1 MSVRISGLTYSY
13 PDGTTAL
20 KNINLK
26 INVGERVAL
35 MGANGSG
42 KTTLLLIMA
51 GILRGKGAVEVLGEY
66 NLERNRG
73 RIGLVFQNPDD
84 QLFMPT
90 VFDDVAFGPINL
102 GLDHVDQRVARALEL
117 VGLPGYERKS
127 PHHLSFGEKKR
138 VSIATV
144 LSMEPELLLL
154 DEPTATLDPRGKWQL
169 LHILDQLPQTMV
181 MATHDSGVASR
192 VCSRTVVL
200 NGGSIAADGSTDR
213 LLSDTVLLEKSG
225 LWISTP

>member
-26 INVGERVAL
+26 INLGERVAL

-51 GILRGKGAVEVLGEY
+51 GILRGKGAVEVLGED

-102 GLDHVDQRVARALEL
+102 GRDHVDQRVARALEL

-181 MATHDSGVASR
+181 VATHDSGVASR

-200 NGGSIAADGSTDR
+200 NSGSIAADGNTDR

-225 LWISTP
+225 LWTSLG

>member
-1 MSVRISGLTYSY
+1 MSVRISGFTYSY

-20 KNINLK
+20 KNIALK
-26 INVGERVAL
+26 IDEGERVAL

-42 KTTLLLIMA
+42 KTTLLLVMA
-51 GILRGKGAVEVLGEY
+51 GILRGKGAVEVLGEQT
-66 NLERNRG
+66 LERNRG

-90 VFDDVAFGPINL
+90 VFDDVAFGPLNL
-102 GLDHVDQRVARALEL
+102 RLDQIDQRVARALEL
-117 VGLPGYERKS
+117 VGRPGYEKRS

-181 MATHDSGVASR
+181 LATHDSGVASR

-213 LLSDTVLLEKSG
+213 LLSDTALLEKSG
-225 LWISTP
+225 LWASPR

>member
-1 MSVRISGLTYSY
+1 MSVKISGLTYSY
-13 PDGTTAL
+13 PDGTQAL
-20 KNINLK
+20 KNINLT

-42 KTTLLLIMA
+42 KTTLLLVMA
-51 GILRGKGAVEVLGEY
+51 GILRGKGAVEVLGEQ
-66 NLERNRG
+66 NLKRTRG

-102 GLDHVDQRVARALEL
+102 GLDHVDQRVIRALEL
-117 VGLPGYERKS
+117 VGLPGYERRS

-154 DEPTATLDPRGKWQL
+154 DEPAATLDPRGKWQL

-181 MATHDSGVASR
+181 VATHDSGVASR
-192 VCSRTVVL
+192 VSSRAVVL
-200 NGGSIAADGSTDR
+200 NSGSIAADGSTEN
-213 LLSDTVLLEKSG
+213 LLSDTVLLEESG
-225 LWISTP
+225 LWPSTF

>member
-1 MSVRISGLTYSY
+1 MSVKISELTYSY

-26 INVGERVAL
+26 INIGERVAL

-84 QLFMPT
+84 QLLMPT

-117 VGLPGYERKS
+117 VGLPGYERRS

-181 MATHDSGVASR
+181 VATHESGVASR
-192 VCSRTVVL
+192 VCPRTVVL
-200 NGGSIAADGSTDR
+200 NSGSIAADGSTDR

-225 LWISTP
+225 LWISTL

>member
-1 MSVRISGLTYSY
+1 MSVEISGLWYSY
-13 PDGTTAL
+13 PDGTPAL

-26 INVGERVAL
+26 IGPGERVAL

-42 KTTLLLIMA
+42 KTTLLLVLA
-51 GILRGKGAVEVLGEY
+51 GIFRGKGAVAVLGEH

-84 QLFMPT
+84 QLFMPS

-102 GLDHVDQRVARALEL
+102 RLDHVDQRVAQALER
-117 VGLPGYERKS
+117 VGLPGYERRC

-169 LHILDQLPQTMV
+169 LQILDQLPQTMV
-181 MATHDSGVASR
+181 VATHDSGVASR
-192 VCSRTVVL
+192 VCPRTVLL

-213 LLSDTVLLEKSG
+213 LLSDEPLLEESG
-225 LWISTP
+225 LKV